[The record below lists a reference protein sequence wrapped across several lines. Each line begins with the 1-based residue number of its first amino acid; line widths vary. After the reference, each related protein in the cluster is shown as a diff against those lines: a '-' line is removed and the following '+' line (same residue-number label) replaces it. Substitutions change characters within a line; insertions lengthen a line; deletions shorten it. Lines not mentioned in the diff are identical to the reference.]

1 MLLSKSFVP
10 ILKNNPSEAKIKSH
24 QLMLRVGMIKQASAG
39 IYSWLPLGFK
49 IMKKIEEIVR
59 QEQNKIGAQEILM
72 PTIQSSEIWKE
83 SGRYEDY
90 GEEMLRIKDRQNREM
105 LYGPTNEEQVTEIFR
120 SSLKSYKS
128 LPQLLYHIQWKFRD
142 EIRPRFGIMR
152 GREFYMKDAY
162 SFDVSDEEAF
172 YSYNKFFLSYLRTFK
187 RLALTAIPMAADT
200 GPIGGNLSHEFI
212 ILADTGESK
221 IFTDKRIFDL
231 NSNDT
236 ELEKNSLQQMRKK
249 YEQYYSVTDEKFNKD
264 EFEKV
269 VSEENRL
276 ITKGIEV
283 GHIFYFGDKYS
294 KAMGASVDLP
304 GGKKDFVKMGSYG
317 IGVSRLVGAIIE
329 AKFDDKNEIMKWPL
343 SVAPYDIALVPMIN
357 KNDTSALD
365 KAVNINKEL
374 IKNNIDALIDDT
386 DENYSSKIKKMN
398 LIGAPYQIIIGKKS
412 EGDLLEFKEIGEE
425 TQNLSLTK
433 IIEIIKN
440 KKLKLISNLEKEITL
455 RFLKARKNDGFLNVI
470 SIFSFIG
477 ISLGVAVL
485 IIVMSVMNGFRTE
498 LINKIVGFNSHL
510 TIKSYDQL
518 IDKSK
523 IESNDLKLISQYALF
538 SNSGEAI
545 ILKNETSKGIV
556 LRGYQSDDF
565 SKLEIIKNKN
575 FKGNKINLEKNNI
588 SIGNELSFSLN
599 LKIGDEITILS
610 PSGVQTIIGSM
621 PKQKTFIVTSIFNS
635 GLAEFDNNIALI
647 NLSTLEDFFGFKQ
660 EQRNLEIYLKNPKN
674 IEKQKFVFQKVYDQE
689 LIYSWADMNS
699 SLFSALK
706 VERNVMFIILSLI
719 IIVAAFNIISGL
731 TILVKNKTKDIAILK
746 SIGVLNKSIVK
757 IFFLIG
763 IIIGTSATIFGIF
776 LGVTFSLYV
785 ENLRQFLSSTFN
797 ISLFPEEIYFLS
809 KMPSEINL
817 NSILIISICS
827 IFITIVVSIF
837 PALKA
842 AKLDPIKALKYE

>member
-1 MLLSKSFVP
+1 MLLSKLFVP

-212 ILADTGESK
+212 ILAETGESK

-365 KAVNINKEL
+365 KALNLNKEL

-433 IIEIIKN
+433 IIE
-440 KKLKLISNLEKEITL
+440 
-455 RFLKARKNDGFLNVI
+455 
-470 SIFSFIG
+470 
-477 ISLGVAVL
+477 
-485 IIVMSVMNGFRTE
+485 
-498 LINKIVGFNSHL
+498 
-510 TIKSYDQL
+510 TIK
-518 IDKSK
+518 
-523 IESNDLKLISQYALF
+523 
-538 SNSGEAI
+538 
-545 ILKNETSKGIV
+545 
-556 LRGYQSDDF
+556 
-565 SKLEIIKNKN
+565 
-575 FKGNKINLEKNNI
+575 
-588 SIGNELSFSLN
+588 
-599 LKIGDEITILS
+599 
-610 PSGVQTIIGSM
+610 
-621 PKQKTFIVTSIFNS
+621 KQKN
-635 GLAEFDNNIALI
+635 
-647 NLSTLEDFFGFKQ
+647 
-660 EQRNLEIYLKNPKN
+660 
-674 IEKQKFVFQKVYDQE
+674 
-689 LIYSWADMNS
+689 
-699 SLFSALK
+699 
-706 VERNVMFIILSLI
+706 
-719 IIVAAFNIISGL
+719 
-731 TILVKNKTKDIAILK
+731 
-746 SIGVLNKSIVK
+746 
-757 IFFLIG
+757 
-763 IIIGTSATIFGIF
+763 
-776 LGVTFSLYV
+776 
-785 ENLRQFLSSTFN
+785 
-797 ISLFPEEIYFLS
+797 
-809 KMPSEINL
+809 
-817 NSILIISICS
+817 
-827 IFITIVVSIF
+827 
-837 PALKA
+837 
-842 AKLDPIKALKYE
+842 

>member
-142 EIRPRFGIMR
+142 EIRPRFGIIR

-172 YSYNKFFLSYLRTFK
+172 YSYNKFFLCYLRTFK

-249 YEQYYSVTDEKFNKD
+249 YEQYYSVTDDKFNKE

-294 KAMGASVDLP
+294 KPMGASVDLP
-304 GGKKDFVKMGSYG
+304 GGKKDFVKMGAYG

-433 IIEIIKN
+433 IIE
-440 KKLKLISNLEKEITL
+440 
-455 RFLKARKNDGFLNVI
+455 
-470 SIFSFIG
+470 
-477 ISLGVAVL
+477 
-485 IIVMSVMNGFRTE
+485 
-498 LINKIVGFNSHL
+498 
-510 TIKSYDQL
+510 TIK
-518 IDKSK
+518 
-523 IESNDLKLISQYALF
+523 
-538 SNSGEAI
+538 
-545 ILKNETSKGIV
+545 
-556 LRGYQSDDF
+556 
-565 SKLEIIKNKN
+565 
-575 FKGNKINLEKNNI
+575 
-588 SIGNELSFSLN
+588 
-599 LKIGDEITILS
+599 
-610 PSGVQTIIGSM
+610 
-621 PKQKTFIVTSIFNS
+621 KQKN
-635 GLAEFDNNIALI
+635 
-647 NLSTLEDFFGFKQ
+647 
-660 EQRNLEIYLKNPKN
+660 
-674 IEKQKFVFQKVYDQE
+674 
-689 LIYSWADMNS
+689 
-699 SLFSALK
+699 
-706 VERNVMFIILSLI
+706 
-719 IIVAAFNIISGL
+719 
-731 TILVKNKTKDIAILK
+731 
-746 SIGVLNKSIVK
+746 
-757 IFFLIG
+757 
-763 IIIGTSATIFGIF
+763 
-776 LGVTFSLYV
+776 
-785 ENLRQFLSSTFN
+785 
-797 ISLFPEEIYFLS
+797 
-809 KMPSEINL
+809 
-817 NSILIISICS
+817 
-827 IFITIVVSIF
+827 
-837 PALKA
+837 
-842 AKLDPIKALKYE
+842 

>member
-172 YSYNKFFLSYLRTFK
+172 CSYNKFFLSYLRTFK

-433 IIEIIKN
+433 IIE
-440 KKLKLISNLEKEITL
+440 
-455 RFLKARKNDGFLNVI
+455 
-470 SIFSFIG
+470 
-477 ISLGVAVL
+477 
-485 IIVMSVMNGFRTE
+485 
-498 LINKIVGFNSHL
+498 
-510 TIKSYDQL
+510 TIK
-518 IDKSK
+518 
-523 IESNDLKLISQYALF
+523 
-538 SNSGEAI
+538 
-545 ILKNETSKGIV
+545 
-556 LRGYQSDDF
+556 
-565 SKLEIIKNKN
+565 
-575 FKGNKINLEKNNI
+575 
-588 SIGNELSFSLN
+588 
-599 LKIGDEITILS
+599 
-610 PSGVQTIIGSM
+610 
-621 PKQKTFIVTSIFNS
+621 KQKN
-635 GLAEFDNNIALI
+635 
-647 NLSTLEDFFGFKQ
+647 
-660 EQRNLEIYLKNPKN
+660 
-674 IEKQKFVFQKVYDQE
+674 
-689 LIYSWADMNS
+689 
-699 SLFSALK
+699 
-706 VERNVMFIILSLI
+706 
-719 IIVAAFNIISGL
+719 
-731 TILVKNKTKDIAILK
+731 
-746 SIGVLNKSIVK
+746 
-757 IFFLIG
+757 
-763 IIIGTSATIFGIF
+763 
-776 LGVTFSLYV
+776 
-785 ENLRQFLSSTFN
+785 
-797 ISLFPEEIYFLS
+797 
-809 KMPSEINL
+809 
-817 NSILIISICS
+817 
-827 IFITIVVSIF
+827 
-837 PALKA
+837 
-842 AKLDPIKALKYE
+842 

>member
-1 MLLSKSFVP
+1 MLLSKSFIP

-49 IMKKIEEIVR
+49 VMKKIEDIVR

-187 RLALTAIPMAADT
+187 RLSLIAIPMAADT

-236 ELEKNSLQQMRKK
+236 ELKKKSLQQMRKK
-249 YEQYYSVTDEKFNKD
+249 YEQYYSVTDEKFNKE

-317 IGVSRLVGAIIE
+317 IGVSRLVGAIVE
-329 AKFDDKNEIMKWPL
+329 AKYDDKNEIMKWPL

-365 KAVNINKEL
+365 KAININKEL
-374 IKNNIDALIDDT
+374 IKNNIDSLIDDT
-386 DENYSSKIKKMN
+386 EENFSSKIKKMN

-412 EGDLLEFKEIGEE
+412 EGDLLEFKETGKE
-425 TQNLSLTK
+425 TENLSLAK
-433 IIEIIKN
+433 IIEI
-440 KKLKLISNLEKEITL
+440 LK
-455 RFLKARKNDGFLNVI
+455 
-470 SIFSFIG
+470 
-477 ISLGVAVL
+477 
-485 IIVMSVMNGFRTE
+485 
-498 LINKIVGFNSHL
+498 
-510 TIKSYDQL
+510 
-518 IDKSK
+518 
-523 IESNDLKLISQYALF
+523 
-538 SNSGEAI
+538 
-545 ILKNETSKGIV
+545 
-556 LRGYQSDDF
+556 
-565 SKLEIIKNKN
+565 
-575 FKGNKINLEKNNI
+575 
-588 SIGNELSFSLN
+588 
-599 LKIGDEITILS
+599 
-610 PSGVQTIIGSM
+610 
-621 PKQKTFIVTSIFNS
+621 KQKNS
-635 GLAEFDNNIALI
+635 N
-647 NLSTLEDFFGFKQ
+647 
-660 EQRNLEIYLKNPKN
+660 
-674 IEKQKFVFQKVYDQE
+674 
-689 LIYSWADMNS
+689 
-699 SLFSALK
+699 
-706 VERNVMFIILSLI
+706 
-719 IIVAAFNIISGL
+719 
-731 TILVKNKTKDIAILK
+731 
-746 SIGVLNKSIVK
+746 
-757 IFFLIG
+757 
-763 IIIGTSATIFGIF
+763 
-776 LGVTFSLYV
+776 
-785 ENLRQFLSSTFN
+785 
-797 ISLFPEEIYFLS
+797 
-809 KMPSEINL
+809 
-817 NSILIISICS
+817 
-827 IFITIVVSIF
+827 
-837 PALKA
+837 
-842 AKLDPIKALKYE
+842 